1 MRDYYD
7 ILGVSKG
14 ANETEIKR
22 AYRKIAMKYH
32 PDRNPGDKEA
42 EKKFKEAAEAYSIL
56 SDSSKRQ
63 QYDQFGHSAF
73 SSMGG
78 GQGGFQSMSMDDIL
92 SQFGDIFGGN
102 NPFESFF
109 SGGRS
114 SSKSRTG
121 DDIKLKIRVTY
132 DEIVNGG
139 SKKIKL
145 KRLKLAE
152 GATFSNCSTCG
163 GIGQLTRV
171 TNSILGQMRSTS
183 ICHQCKGYGKTLDNI
198 PSGADKNGMIEVEE
212 TVKINIPVGV
222 QNGNYMT
229 IDSQGHEDINRTSG
243 DLYVFFEEEDHE
255 HFSRYGDDILL
266 QVRINFTQA
275 VFGDKISVPT
285 VDGKANLKIPSGIE
299 AGQIL
304 RIRGKGFPRL
314 RRSGRGDQLI
324 KIQIDIPKKLS
335 SNEKAVLKEYENINK
350 ERDVIFEK
358 YDD

>member
-1 MRDYYD
+1 MNMED
-7 ILGVSKG
+7 I
-14 ANETEIKR
+14 
-22 AYRKIAMKYH
+22 
-32 PDRNPGDKEA
+32 
-42 EKKFKEAAEAYSIL
+42 F
-56 SDSSKRQ
+56 
-63 QYDQFGHSAF
+63 
-73 SSMGG
+73 
-78 GQGGFQSMSMDDIL
+78 

-114 SSKSRTG
+114 SSMARSG
-121 DDIKLKIRVTY
+121 GDIKIKINVTY
-132 DEIVNGG
+132 KEIVSGG

-145 KRLKLAE
+145 KRLKLAD
-152 GATFSNCSTCG
+152 GVTFSNCSNCDG
-163 GIGQLTRV
+163 KGYEIKV
-171 TNSILGQMRSTS
+171 TNSILGQMRQQS
-183 ICHQCKGYGKTLDNI
+183 ICRGCKGYGKTLDNI
-198 PSGADKNGMIEVEE
+198 PSGADRNGMIKVEE
-212 TVKINIPVGV
+212 TIKINIPVGV
-222 QNGNYMT
+222 ENGNYMT

-358 YDD
+358 FDD